1 MHYKQ
6 NNKETKRYVQG
17 LRPFVNT
24 LPRGIKGILKKS
36 GYSYSEI
43 ISKWNS
49 LVGKEIS
56 KYSFPKSIKVTRGS
70 SKKILVVMVKRGNE
84 LILEYSKEDI
94 MKKINS
100 YFGYELINEIKLIT
114 TNSEIK
120 KENNNKNLI
129 KYSKN
134 LKKKIDTIKNND
146 IKKSLSKL
154 LNVINN
160 D

>member
-1 MHYKQ
+1 
-6 NNKETKRYVQG
+6 
-17 LRPFVNT
+17 
-24 LPRGIKGILKKS
+24 
-36 GYSYSEI
+36 
-43 ISKWNS
+43 
-49 LVGKEIS
+49 
-56 KYSFPKSIKVTRGS
+56 
-70 SKKILVVMVKRGNE
+70 MVKRGNE